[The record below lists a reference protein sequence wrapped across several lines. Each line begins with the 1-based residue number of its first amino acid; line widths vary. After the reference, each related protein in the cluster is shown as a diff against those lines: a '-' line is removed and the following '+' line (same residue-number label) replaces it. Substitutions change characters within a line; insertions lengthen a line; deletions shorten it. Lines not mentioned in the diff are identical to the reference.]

1 MCPALNGGRKRIALT
16 KGETS
21 AERILAAAKAEF
33 LKLGFEKASI
43 RAIAAQV
50 GMTSAGLYRHFRN
63 KEEMFSALVEPT
75 IAECTARFETEKA
88 NDYAL
93 LAKDQLEEMW
103 SNSSGL
109 AMLLNVIYENFD
121 AFKLLLCCSEG
132 TKYADFTHEFVSM
145 EQQETLAYLEA
156 ARAKGIPVN
165 DVKPEEMHLLLSAY
179 SAAVFEI
186 VVHDFTKTEAEH
198 YAQTLITFFVPG
210 WRAVLGI

>member
-1 MCPALNGGRKRIALT
+1 MK

-21 AERILAAAKAEF
+21 AERILAVAKAEF

-43 RAIAAQV
+43 RAIAAQA

-75 IAECTARFETEKA
+75 IAECAARFETEKA
-88 NDYAL
+88 NDYEL

-103 SNSSGL
+103 TNSSGL
-109 AMLLNVIYENFD
+109 TMLLNVIYENFD

-179 SAAVFEI
+179 STAVFEI
-186 VVHDFTKTEAEH
+186 VVHDFTKEKAEH
-198 YAQTLITFFVPG
+198 YVQTLIAFFVPG